1 MARKIWIVIGL
12 CAALILPA
20 AASDTGTGG
29 SLPPNVQ
36 LTITVKEGSDNA
48 EKTYRVVAKG
58 DDSRARVLAG
68 RRVPIPTQTSEAEG
82 DGGSTTAYS
91 YQNIGLMAD
100 LQAKVHPGSRVALR
114 GEIEVSW
121 PKESLRDK
129 TGASRAPTI
138 AAFQQRFSVVLDDGS
153 PLELA
158 AVASPDGG
166 ALAVRLQADILD

>member
-1 MARKIWIVIGL
+1 MRRISILGMVMASCLLAPGTRWQLVLRSGI
-12 CAALILPA
+12 ARNRMALLNMVDPA
-20 AASDTGTGG
+20 APGAAQMTVRQSIRGPDILLNGKRLYLRRASL
-29 SLPPNVQ
+29 LPYM
-36 LTITVKEGSDNA
+36 
-48 EKTYRVVAKG
+48 YRVLDPQWFRDYV
-58 DDSRARVLAG
+58 
-68 RRVPIPTQTSEAEG
+68 
-82 DGGSTTAYS
+82 
-91 YQNIGLMAD
+91 AD
-100 LQAKVHPGSRVALR
+100 LRAKVYPGNRVALR

-138 AAFQQRFSVVLDDGS
+138 AAFQQSFSVVLDNGS